1 MTRRELIALGGAAAA
16 LGVAPAAW
24 AARGAGAATG
34 GRSARRPRRGGALKH
49 IGADAP
55 SFDVQASGAP
65 ETQMMSSLVCRGL
78 FRAAPPGARGAAA
91 APVPELALRAE
102 ASADGRTYVLA
113 LRPGVRWEDRAPLHG
128 REVTAADVRHTLERA
143 LRRSPRAALLGPVQ
157 AIEVAD
163 PHTVRVRLAEPF
175 APFVANLADPSLAIL
190 APEVEPAG
198 DLRAA
203 ASLVGCG
210 PFVLERH
217 EPGVKAIFARNP
229 NYYRAGLPSLDRVE
243 WIFVRD
249 RATQLSLFR
258 AGQVDV
264 AAPDGRIGR
273 GEAARLPTG
282 TYRLRPWE
290 PLAVRSLALRVD
302 RPPFNDV
309 RVRRALSL
317 AVDRRAWAAELLD
330 GEAAPGQ
337 GPVPAAMREWI
348 VPAREL
354 GEGVRYLA
362 HDPEQ
367 ARRLLAEAGHARG
380 LIVACAQPG
389 AHDPEQAAE
398 LDLLAASFRRVGV
411 ELALAAPGKP
421 EDASWGPW
429 PAHMEVGAHLESAFR
444 AGHPENRSRVADPA
458 LEAMLD
464 AQRRARSIAARRRI
478 VADIQRHAAE
488 RVYYVYP
495 PTPKSLAA
503 WSPRVR
509 GYEPTD
515 SLDRGAQLESVWLDE
530 D

>member
-1 MTRRELIALGGAAAA
+1 M
-16 LGVAPAAW
+16 
-24 AARGAGAATG
+24 
-34 GRSARRPRRGGALKH
+34 
-49 IGADAP
+49 
-55 SFDVQASGAP
+55 
-65 ETQMMSSLVCRGL
+65 
-78 FRAAPPGARGAAA
+78 
-91 APVPELALRAE
+91 
-102 ASADGRTYVLA
+102 
-113 LRPGVRWEDRAPLHG
+113 
-128 REVTAADVRHTLERA
+128 
-143 LRRSPRAALLGPVQ
+143 
-157 AIEVAD
+157 
-163 PHTVRVRLAEPF
+163 
-175 APFVANLADPSLAIL
+175 
-190 APEVEPAG
+190 
-198 DLRAA
+198 
-203 ASLVGCG
+203 
-210 PFVLERH
+210 
-217 EPGVKAIFARNP
+217 
-229 NYYRAGLPSLDRVE
+229 
-243 WIFVRD
+243 
-249 RATQLSLFR
+249 
-258 AGQVDV
+258 

-273 GEAARLPTG
+273 GEVARLPAG
-282 TYRLRPWE
+282 TYQLRSWE
-290 PLAVRSLALRVD
+290 PVAVRSLALRVD

-330 GEAAPGQ
+330 GEAAPGL

-348 VPAREL
+348 VPAHEL
-354 GEGVRYLA
+354 GEGARYLA

-380 LIVACAQPG
+380 LTVACAQPS

-398 LDLLAASFRRVGV
+398 LDLLAASLRRVGV

-429 PAHMEVGAHLESAFR
+429 PAHLEVGAHLEGAFR

-509 GYEPTD
+509 DYAPTD